1 MAGSALV
8 GLVAN
13 PASALDIRR
22 LVADGSAVTANHKIN
37 VLRRVLSG
45 LAGTG
50 VGRVLSMTD
59 FGGISGG
66 LESLARGPDGE
77 RWPKLDFVEHP
88 ITQSAADTTAAV
100 KAMVENEVDA
110 IVVLGGDGTNKV
122 VADECGD
129 IPVASISTG
138 TNNAFPTS
146 IEPTVVGLAT
156 GLVATGRVSREEV
169 THRCK
174 AMTVSTG
181 DHCTRGLVDVAII
194 EGDKIGSGA
203 VWDATNIVELFLCF
217 AETQAIGLS
226 SIGAHVQPVGRH
238 DPFGLHIRLGSPSD
252 VRVRV
257 PLAPGL
263 LSDVDIAEVN
273 QLEVG
278 VAVEST
284 ATSGVVAVDGERSFR
299 IAADDPATVTLSRDG
314 PVAIDVAKTMD
325 IASRRGVLTE
335 PPTLSPK

>member
-1 MAGSALV
+1 MASNALV
-8 GLVAN
+8 GIVAN

-22 LVADGSAVTANHKIN
+22 LVADGSAVTTNHKIN
-37 VLRRVLSG
+37 VLRRVLAG
-45 LAGTG
+45 LAGVG
-50 VGRVLSMTD
+50 VERVLSMTD
-59 FGGISGG
+59 LGDSSGGI
-66 LESLARGPDGE
+66 ESLSRGPAGA

-88 ITQSAADTTAAV
+88 ITQSAVDTTAAV
-100 KAMVENEVDA
+100 KAMAESEVDA

-122 VADECGD
+122 VAAECGD
-129 IPVASISTG
+129 IPLASISTG
-138 TNNAFPTS
+138 TNNAFPSS
-146 IEPTVVGLAT
+146 IEPTVVGMAT
-156 GLVATGRVSREEV
+156 ALVATGRVSREDA

-194 EGDKIGSGA
+194 DDDKPGSGA
-203 VWDATNIVELFLCF
+203 VWDAANIVELFLCF

-226 SIGAHVQPVGRH
+226 SIGAHVQPVGRN
-238 DPFGLHIRLGSPSD
+238 DPFGLHIRIGSPRV

-273 QLEVG
+273 QLDAG
-278 VAVEST
+278 VAVKSI

-314 PVAIDVAKTMD
+314 PFAIDVAKTMD
-325 IASRRGVLTE
+325 IASRSGVLKDL
-335 PPTLSPK
+335 PTINPT